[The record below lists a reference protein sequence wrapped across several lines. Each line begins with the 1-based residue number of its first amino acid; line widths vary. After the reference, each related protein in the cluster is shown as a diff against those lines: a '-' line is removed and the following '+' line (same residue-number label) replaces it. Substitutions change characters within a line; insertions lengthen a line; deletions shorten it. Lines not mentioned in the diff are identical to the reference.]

1 MRFSREIKRLI
12 KTAKISNFPVRLSEI
27 KQIIER
33 SGWEIYSYSEA
44 VDIIEQYQ
52 LQEMVEKND
61 SFATRI
67 GNKIVI
73 IYDDNISQLDF
84 PYILAHEIGHIVLG
98 HLDSIDNTD
107 DIYTKER
114 DCNCFANELLGYIPN
129 HKIGIVCGIG
139 AITTLILTI
148 IVVLFNN
155 TYSITQNPPLD
166 TSLNITISIDEN
178 VLSEHIITESTPVY
192 ITQYGEKFH
201 LEGCRYI
208 ENKDNLIKVS
218 IAEAVKA
225 GYEHC
230 EICFDD
236 YDDNTE

>member
-1 MRFSREIKRLI
+1 MRFSKEIKRLV
-12 KTAKISNFPVRLSEI
+12 KSTKIINLPIGLPEI

-33 SGWEIYSYSEA
+33 SGWEIYSYNEA

-52 LQEMVEKND
+52 LQEMSEKND

-73 IYDDNISQLDF
+73 LYDDNISQLDF

-98 HLDSIDNTD
+98 HLDNTNNTD

-129 HKIGIVCGIG
+129 HKISIVCGVG
-139 AITTLILTI
+139 AITTIILTI
-148 IVVLFNN
+148 IIVLFNN
-155 TYSITQNPPLD
+155 NYSITQNPPLD
-166 TSLNITISIDEN
+166 TSLNIIISIDES
-178 VLSEHIITESTPVY
+178 VLSEHIITESTSVY
-192 ITQYGEKFH
+192 ITQYSEKFH

-208 ENKDNLIKVS
+208 KNKDNLIKVS
-218 IAEAVKA
+218 IAETVKA

-230 EICFDD
+230 EICFDE

>member
-1 MRFSREIKRLI
+1 MRFSKEIKRLI
-12 KTAKISNFPVRLSEI
+12 KAVKISNFPVRLSEI
-27 KQIIER
+27 KQIIEQ
-33 SGWEIYSYSEA
+33 SGWEIYSYNEA
-44 VDIIEQYQ
+44 IDIIEQYQ

-73 IYDDNISQLDF
+73 LYDDNISQLDF

-98 HLDSIDNTD
+98 HLDSTDNTD

-139 AITTLILTI
+139 AITALIITI
-148 IVVLFNN
+148 IAVLFNN
-155 TYSITQNPPLD
+155 SYNITQNPPLD

-178 VLSEHIITESTPVY
+178 VLSEHIITEATPVY
-192 ITQYGEKFH
+192 IKKYGEKFH
-201 LEGCRYI
+201 LEGCKYI
-208 ENKDNLIKVS
+208 KNKDNLIKVS

-230 EICFDD
+230 ENCFG
-236 YDDNTE
+236 E

>member
-1 MRFSREIKRLI
+1 MRFSREIKRLV
-12 KTAKISNFPVRLSEI
+12 KSTKIINLPVGLPEI
-27 KQIIER
+27 KQIIEQ
-33 SGWEIYSYSEA
+33 SGWEIYSYNEA
-44 VDIIEQYQ
+44 VDIIEQYN
-52 LQEMVEKND
+52 LQEMSANND

-67 GNKIVI
+67 GNKII
-73 IYDDNISQLDF
+73 ILYDDEISQLDF

-98 HLDSIDNTD
+98 HLNNTDNTD

-129 HKIGIVCGIG
+129 HKIAIACGIG
-139 AITTLILTI
+139 VITSLILTI

-155 TYSITQNPPLD
+155 NYSITQNPPLD
-166 TSLNITISIDEN
+166 TSFNITISIDES
-178 VLSEHIITESTPVY
+178 VLSEHITETTPVY

>member
-12 KTAKISNFPVRLSEI
+12 KTARILNFPVRLSEI
-27 KQIIER
+27 KQIIEQ
-33 SGWEIYSYSEA
+33 SGWEIYSYNEA
-44 VDIIEQYQ
+44 IDIIDQYQ

-98 HLDSIDNTD
+98 HLDSTDNTD

-139 AITTLILTI
+139 AITIPIITI
-148 IVVLFNN
+148 IAVLFNN
-155 TYSITQNPPLD
+155 SYSITQNPPQE
-166 TSLNITISIDEN
+166 TGVNITISIDEN
-178 VLSEHIITESTPVY
+178 VLSEHIITETTPVY
-192 ITQYGEKFH
+192 IKKYGEKFH

-208 ENKDNLIKVS
+208 KNKDNLIKVS

-230 EICFDD
+230 ENCFG
-236 YDDNTE
+236 E